1 MILKERYFFSWN
13 RKLCDVIIA
22 FFGAKISN
30 EKIKKKNKKKK
41 TSANTN
47 NTIMSYAIDH
57 EGFVLINLY
66 SSNVEVEEVETIC
79 ELDQLLCKFFI
90 DSYKKSIF
98 AGAFNLFFKSN
109 LETSRS
115 NLSLKTKAISKIV

>member
-1 MILKERYFFSWN
+1 MK
-13 RKLCDVIIA
+13 
-22 FFGAKISN
+22 
-30 EKIKKKNKKKK
+30 KIKKKTKKK

-47 NTIMSYAIDH
+47 NTIMSYAINH

-98 AGAFNLFFKSN
+98 AGAFNLFFKSD